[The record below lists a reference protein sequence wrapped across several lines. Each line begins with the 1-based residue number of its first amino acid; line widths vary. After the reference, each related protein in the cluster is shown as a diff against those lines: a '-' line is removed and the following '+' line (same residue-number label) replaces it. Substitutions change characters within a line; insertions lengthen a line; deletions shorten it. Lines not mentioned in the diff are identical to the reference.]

1 MTMKVY
7 KYIAFDLDG
16 TLTDPEAGLTAGF
29 AYALS
34 KMGIDYGERKNLT
47 RFIGPPLKAEF
58 RLAYGMSDGEAEE
71 CVRLFREYFQVY
83 GWWDNRLYPGV
94 CEMLAAL
101 KARGKTLLVASSK
114 PEVFVEKI
122 LKFFDIMKY
131 FDFVGGATLDH
142 TRVEKSA
149 VLSYALD
156 AVGAERELSILVG
169 DRVYDAE
176 GARACG
182 IDSLGVTYGHGSE
195 REISESGFSYIA
207 GSVSDISKILIGG

>member
-34 KMGIDYGERKNLT
+34 KMGVDYGERQSLK
-47 RFIGPPLKAEF
+47 RFIGPPLKSEF
-58 RLAYGMSDGEAEE
+58 RLAYGMSDAEAEE

-83 GWWDNRLYPGV
+83 GWWDNRLYEGIP
-94 CEMLAAL
+94 EMLAAL
-101 KARGKTLLVASSK
+101 KARGKTLLLATSK
-114 PEVFVEKI
+114 PELFAAKI
-122 LKFFDIMKY
+122 LRLFDIMKY

-142 TRVEKSA
+142 TRVEKSD

-156 AVGAERELSILVG
+156 SVNADRAVSILVG

-176 GARACG
+176 GARLCG

-195 REISESGFSYIA
+195 SEIRESGFSFIA
-207 GSVSDISKILIGG
+207 KTVGDITEILH